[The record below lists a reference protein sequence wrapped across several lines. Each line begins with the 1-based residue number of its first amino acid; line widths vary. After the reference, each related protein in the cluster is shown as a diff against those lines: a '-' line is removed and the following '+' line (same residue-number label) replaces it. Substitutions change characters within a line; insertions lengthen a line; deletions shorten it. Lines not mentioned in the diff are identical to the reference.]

1 MLIRRLY
8 SSCSRAAPPTEL
20 AKPHTSTR
28 GRLRLKPSR
37 VTPSQTL
44 SKLTR
49 PRSNINIAAAA
60 VSEETLKSL
69 SLSNAGRGR
78 KGKARGRRTQSSS
91 STMGMTT
98 AGPER
103 TLNVPFIAGHPIEG
117 FTPVHLYPVQA
128 ALHLSFTPP
137 HMPIPANLGARMY
150 TTAPTSDK
158 SSSFNVESLF
168 KAPPR
173 PSPVPE
179 LSRSSDNVLGDH
191 QSVLSA
197 LSHPVNIHHLGSMSN
212 SLPPSLRTEGEG
224 DTVLARMMA
233 EAGVKWRLSPE
244 AEWEK
249 TLARL
254 SRSHAHAEAATR
266 TDIQSQDEL
275 KASASKNEAS
285 VNDAVNGLEALLDKL
300 DLGHQVDMT
309 SVKRK
314 RKQKISKHKYKKRR
328 KVSSR
333 YNMGGG
339 G

>member
-1 MLIRRLY
+1 
-8 SSCSRAAPPTEL
+8 
-20 AKPHTSTR
+20 
-28 GRLRLKPSR
+28 
-37 VTPSQTL
+37 
-44 SKLTR
+44 
-49 PRSNINIAAAA
+49 
-60 VSEETLKSL
+60 
-69 SLSNAGRGR
+69 
-78 KGKARGRRTQSSS
+78 
-91 STMGMTT
+91 
-98 AGPER
+98 
-103 TLNVPFIAGHPIEG
+103 
-117 FTPVHLYPVQA
+117 
-128 ALHLSFTPP
+128 
-137 HMPIPANLGARMY
+137 
-150 TTAPTSDK
+150 
-158 SSSFNVESLF
+158 
-168 KAPPR
+168 
-173 PSPVPE
+173 
-179 LSRSSDNVLGDH
+179 
-191 QSVLSA
+191 
-197 LSHPVNIHHLGSMSN
+197 MSN

-339 G
+339 EGKHQSRTLTGLGSSASSLGLSCCMTTPPPISVERI